1 MKSLLLIRHAKSSW
15 DIDADDFDRSLNP
28 RGHKDAPEMAN
39 RLIHKKIA
47 IDRFISSPA
56 KRAITTAGYF
66 ANAYNVAENEI
77 VQVPTL
83 YEPTIEAFLKA
94 ITNID
99 DALSNIAIFSHNPTI
114 TAFANSLTNA
124 QIDDMPT
131 CAIFA
136 IKADIEHWKDFADG
150 KKEFWF
156 FDYPKAG

>member
-15 DIDADDFDRSLNP
+15 DIDADDFDRSLNH

-39 RLIHKKIA
+39 RLIHKKIT
-47 IDRFISSPA
+47 IDLFISSPA

-66 ANAYNVAENEI
+66 ANAYNVEENQI

-83 YEPTIEAFLKA
+83 YEPTIEAFVKT
-94 ITNID
+94 ITNLE
-99 DALSNIAIFSHNPTI
+99 DAIHTAAIFSHNPTI
-114 TAFANSLTNA
+114 TAFANSLTHA
-124 QIDDMPT
+124 KIDDMPT

-136 IKADIEHWKDFADG
+136 IKADIEHWKDFAEG

>member
-15 DIDADDFDRSLNP
+15 DFDVDDFDRSLNP
-28 RGHKDAPEMAN
+28 RGHKDAPEMAS
-39 RLIHKKIA
+39 RLIQKNIA

-56 KRAITTAGYF
+56 KRAITTATYF
-66 ANAYNVAENEI
+66 ANAYGILENQI

-83 YEPTIEAFLKA
+83 YDPTVEAFLNA
-94 ITNID
+94 ITNLD
-99 DALSNIAIFSHNPTI
+99 DALNTVAIFSHNPTI

-131 CAIFA
+131 CAIFS
-136 IKADIEHWKDFADG
+136 IKTNIEHWKGFAEG